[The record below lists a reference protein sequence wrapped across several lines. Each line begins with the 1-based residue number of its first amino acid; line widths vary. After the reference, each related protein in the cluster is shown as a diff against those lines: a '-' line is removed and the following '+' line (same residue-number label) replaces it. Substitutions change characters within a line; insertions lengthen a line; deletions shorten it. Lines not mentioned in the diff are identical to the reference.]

1 MNTTLAPF
9 TGDALVERAGRTFVL
24 GIASTSRN
32 AWRNSRAARDPTAHC
47 RGAARYG
54 TSSDRTQCRLAPR
67 ATQNPTGKASRT
79 NPIGTVVAEKL
90 VGG

>member
-1 MNTTLAPF
+1 MNTTLVPF

-47 RGAARYG
+47 RGAAGMERHLIVLNVG
-54 TSSDRTQCRLAPR
+54 SRHARPRTRPARRRARIPSAPW
-67 ATQNPTGKASRT
+67 
-79 NPIGTVVAEKL
+79 
-90 VGG
+90 